1 LIFKNIQLY
10 KNHSNQI
17 QANLKYILYYT
28 ILFSAKFAT
37 FQGTTSHAAR
47 PSRAG
52 SPHSL
57 SNKETQME
65 FLSAFNTCYFR
76 NQRRKSRLSF
86 KAVDLLA
93 AHRSTSNI
101 LYRESERLMAAVPQ
115 SACVNSI

>member
-1 LIFKNIQLY
+1 MNPIKIVAKQVEENLKSRLFYHNFIQPNLRRFHELY
-10 KNHSNQI
+10 KALLLMQ
-17 QANLKYILYYT
+17 
-28 ILFSAKFAT
+28 
-37 FQGTTSHAAR
+37 HA
-47 PSRAG
+47 PRAG

-65 FLSAFNTCYFR
+65 FLSAFNTCYFT

-93 AHRSTSNI
+93 AHHSSTSNI
-101 LYRESERLMAAVPQ
+101 LSLAAVPQ